1 MKEMPGCKDTRLFA
15 EGYMS
20 IADFGLTVS
29 RYSGKKNPIFLPI
42 MDSLREEMSIKK

>member
-1 MKEMPGCKDTRLFA
+1 MKEMPGCKDTRLFS

-20 IADFGLTVS
+20 IADFGLKVF
-29 RYSGKKNPIFLPI
+29 RKKNPTFLPI